1 MLLKTLAFEQDRN
14 SIFLRNQELHHHFS
28 RLESIKQRK
37 NIYLPEIPPSKSH
50 IGLKKNFS
58 SPSFLSD
65 KQRFIK
71 HDNKII
77 FQKLDKISHRINQL
91 NNETEIIDGYLNI
104 KKNTRDKVRE
114 LKKDLIEKENVKIKE
129 RISHTKPVIIN
140 KLLDDEF
147 QKMKKISGY
156 LRKVRPQ
163 GGPGNVYL
171 NRNESKILRKY
182 ERKKAELY
190 IKNKENENNND
201 LEFFTKRKNFSTD
214 NINKVNTPTFN
225 KKNNLNI
232 DKKILKKIAYI

>member
-77 FQKLDKISHRINQL
+77 FQKLDKISHRINQ
-91 NNETEIIDGYLNI
+91 
-104 KKNTRDKVRE
+104 
-114 LKKDLIEKENVKIKE
+114 
-129 RISHTKPVIIN
+129 
-140 KLLDDEF
+140 
-147 QKMKKISGY
+147 
-156 LRKVRPQ
+156 
-163 GGPGNVYL
+163 
-171 NRNESKILRKY
+171 
-182 ERKKAELY
+182 
-190 IKNKENENNND
+190 
-201 LEFFTKRKNFSTD
+201 
-214 NINKVNTPTFN
+214 
-225 KKNNLNI
+225 
-232 DKKILKKIAYI
+232 